1 MTRGGEAFVCGGG
14 SVAHQRRD
22 VAQQGARARANTY
35 YYTVSCPFDGGGGGG
50 VSQRTRREL
59 AMTLVHAVHRVRTL
73 GRGATSNRRGGTT
86 ACAGV
91 VVLRPDVDHGRL
103 AQLDSK
109 TETTTTAPDV

>member
-1 MTRGGEAFVCGGG
+1 MAAEAWHTNDAMWRSKAPVPAQIHTTTLFHAPSMGGW
-14 SVAHQRRD
+14 
-22 VAQQGARARANTY
+22 
-35 YYTVSCPFDGGGGGG
+35 GGG